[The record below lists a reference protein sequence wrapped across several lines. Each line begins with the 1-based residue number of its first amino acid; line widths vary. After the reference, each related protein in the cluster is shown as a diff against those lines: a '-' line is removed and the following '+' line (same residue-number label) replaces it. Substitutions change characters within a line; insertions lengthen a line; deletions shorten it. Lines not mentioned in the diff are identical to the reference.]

1 MIRRPPRSTLFP
13 YTTLSPTSQREQ
25 LAAEPQRGRGIVPLG
40 GHVALGVTA
49 GGKPGPD
56 AGGGEAGRRGGIPQH
71 RRPGPVTQPPAR
83 GVPGDLVA
91 AGPGGGGPPRPP
103 HPPPPN
109 QKRRGPPKPPP

>member
-71 RRPGPVTQPPAR
+71 RRPGPVRSEEHTSELQSQSN
-83 GVPGDLVA
+83 LVCRLLLA
-91 AGPGGGGPPRPP
+91 QTKL
-103 HPPPPN
+103 N
-109 QKRRGPPKPPP
+109 